1 MANLLDLIR
10 ERTAMKRSTLLAGG
24 LGLSVLALAL
34 LAYLARRPA
43 PPSEPALATAPAQ
56 EETSTPAL
64 PPPAPPQAEAASPLA
79 SAPEASPDPETKLPV
94 PTPDQIK
101 PRPEQKPATPAE
113 LRQQKQGSLD
123 LIESSIDRL
132 NKERQSAE
140 QAGDGETARLNQ
152 IRIERLR
159 KRGEALRQELA
170 GPAPATDELPA
181 PDTGAP
187 PGAP

>member
-1 MANLLDLIR
+1 MANLLDVIR

-24 LGLSVLALAL
+24 MGLGVLALAL

-43 PPSEPALATAPAQ
+43 PPSEPALAASPAK
-56 EETSTPAL
+56 EET
-64 PPPAPPQAEAASPLA
+64 PAPPFPLSAPPRAAAASSRA
-79 SAPEASPDPETKLPV
+79 SAPEASPDPEATFPV

-101 PRPEQKPATPAE
+101 PRPERKSATPAE
-113 LRQQKQGSLD
+113 LREQKEASLR

-132 NKERQSAE
+132 EKERHSAE
-140 QAGDGETARLNQ
+140 RAGDGETARFAQ

-170 GPAPATDELPA
+170 GPAPKTGELPA
-181 PDTGAP
+181 PGTRAP

>member
-1 MANLLDLIR
+1 
-10 ERTAMKRSTLLAGG
+10 MKRSTLLAGG
-24 LGLSVLALAL
+24 LGLGVLALAL

-43 PPSEPALATAPAQ
+43 PSSEPALAAAPAK
-56 EETSTPAL
+56 EETPTPPL
-64 PPPAPPQAEAASPLA
+64 PPPAPPRAAAASPRPSAPGA
-79 SAPEASPDPETKLPV
+79 SQGPEASLPV

-101 PRPEQKPATPAE
+101 PRPEKKPATPAE
-113 LRQQKQGSLD
+113 LREQKHASLE

-140 QAGDGETARLNQ
+140 RAGDGETSRLDQ

-170 GPAPATDELPA
+170 GRAPATNELPA
-181 PDTGAP
+181 PGTGAP

>member
-1 MANLLDLIR
+1 
-10 ERTAMKRSTLLAGG
+10 MKRSTLLAGG
-24 LGLSVLALAL
+24 LGLGVLAL

-43 PPSEPALATAPAQ
+43 PPSEPALAAAPAK
-56 EETSTPAL
+56 EETPTPPL
-64 PPPAPPQAEAASPLA
+64 PPPAPAVAASYPA
-79 SAPEASPDPETKLPV
+79 SAPEASLDPEANFPV

-101 PRPEQKPATPAE
+101 PRPEKKPATPAE
-113 LRQQKQGSLD
+113 LREQKQLSLH

-132 NKERQSAE
+132 EKERQSAE
-140 QAGDGETARLNQ
+140 RAGDGETARFDQ

-159 KRGEALRQELA
+159 KRGEALRQEVA

-181 PDTGAP
+181 PGTRAP

>member
-1 MANLLDLIR
+1 
-10 ERTAMKRSTLLAGG
+10 MKRSTLLAGG
-24 LGLSVLALAL
+24 LGLGVLALAL

-43 PPSEPALATAPAQ
+43 PPSKPELAAAPAK
-56 EETSTPAL
+56 EETPTPPL
-64 PPPAPPQAEAASPLA
+64 PPSVPPRAAPASARA
-79 SAPEASPDPETKLPV
+79 SAPEATLDAEATFPV

-113 LRQQKQGSLD
+113 LREQKQASLH

-132 NKERQSAE
+132 EKERQSAE
-140 QAGDGETARLNQ
+140 RAGDGETARFDQ

-159 KRGEALRQELA
+159 KRGEALRREMAGLA
-170 GPAPATDELPA
+170 PGTGELPA
-181 PDTGAP
+181 PSTRAP